1 MKLDDFRLKLGN
13 KEFLPIIIGGMGV
26 NISTLELAVEA
37 ARLGGIGHISD
48 AESPA
53 VADLCFGTQFV
64 RKKRERFK
72 SNIKNRDKSGVHFD
86 LEELAEAQLLYVS
99 KTMESKQGEG
109 AIFLNCMEKLTMNNP
124 RETLKTRLMAAMD
137 GGIDG
142 ISLSA
147 GLHLQSLALVQ
158 HHARFRDVK
167 FGIIVSSVRALKLF
181 LRRAARLKRHPDY
194 IVVEGPLAG
203 GHIGFDANN
212 WKQYDLKTIVREV
225 LYFLEKEDLKIPVIA
240 AGGIFT
246 GTDGVEFIQLGASA
260 VQVATRFT
268 VAHESG
274 LPDSVKQEYFKAEE
288 RNVVVNTVSP
298 TGYPM
303 RMLIQSPGLR
313 AKSRP
318 NCEALGY
325 LLDRNGDC
333 AYLKAYYDGLDRNNG
348 GSILVKDKICLCTHM
363 QIYQCWTCGH
373 SVHRLKD
380 TTCMLPDGSYQLL
393 TAEHVFKDYQFSENH
408 HIQLPEEA
416 DDMTLKNSEIKKKP
430 LAVKSD

>member
-1 MKLDDFRLKLGN
+1 MKLDDFRLKLGD
-13 KEFLPIIIGGMGV
+13 KEFLPIIVGGMGV

-37 ARLGGIGHISD
+37 ARLGGIGHITD

-53 VADLCFGTQFV
+53 VSDQCSGTQFV
-64 RKKRERFK
+64 KKKRERFK

-86 LEELAEAQLLYVS
+86 LDELAEAQRLYVS

-124 RETLKTRLMAAMD
+124 RETLKTRLTAAMD
-137 GGIDG
+137 AGIDG

-167 FGIIVSSVRALKLF
+167 FGIIVSSARALKLF
-181 LRRAARLKRHPDY
+181 LRRASRLKRHPDY
-194 IVVEGPLAG
+194 VIVEGPLAG
-203 GHIGFDANN
+203 GHIGFDADN

-225 LYFLEKEDLKIPVIA
+225 LFFLEKEDLKIPVIA

-246 GTDGVEFIQLGASA
+246 GTDGVEFMQLGASA
-260 VQVATRFT
+260 IQVATRFT
-268 VAHESG
+268 VTHESG
-274 LPDSVKQEYFKAEE
+274 LPDSVKQQYFKAEE
-288 RNVVVNTVSP
+288 ENVVVNTVSP

-303 RMLIQSPGLR
+303 RMLLQSPGLR
-313 AKSRP
+313 AKTRP

-333 AYLKAYYDGLDRNNG
+333 AYLKAYFDGLDRNNG
-348 GSILVKDKICLCTHM
+348 ERFLVKDKICLCTHM

-373 SVHRLKD
+373 TVHRLKD
-380 TTCMLPDGSYQLL
+380 TTCKLPGGTYQLL
-393 TAEHVFKDYQFSENH
+393 TAEHVFKDYQFSEDH
-408 HIQLPEEA
+408 HIELPEEVDGMA
-416 DDMTLKNSEIKKKP
+416 VKKTEIEKKP

>member
-26 NISTLELAVEA
+26 NISTIELAVEA

-48 AESPA
+48 AESPTE
-53 VADLCFGTQFV
+53 ADQCSGTQFV

-72 SNIKNRDKSGVHFD
+72 SNIKKRDKSGVHFD
-86 LEELAEAQLLYVS
+86 LEELAEAQMLFVS
-99 KTMESKQGEG
+99 KAMELKQGEG
-109 AIFLNCMEKLTMNNP
+109 AIFINCMEKLTMNNP
-124 RETLKTRLMAAMD
+124 QETLKTRLTAAMD
-137 GGIDG
+137 SGIDG

-158 HHARFRDVK
+158 HHPRFRDVK
-167 FGIIVSSVRALKLF
+167 IGIIVSSVRALKLF
-181 LRRAARLKRHPDY
+181 LRRATRLKRHPDY
-194 IVVEGPLAG
+194 IIVEGPLAG

-212 WKQYDLKTIVREV
+212 WKQYDLKSIVREV
-225 LYFLEKEDLKIPVIA
+225 LYFLKEEELKIPVIA

-260 VQVATRFT
+260 IQVSTRFT
-268 VAHESG
+268 VANESG

-288 RNVVVNTVSP
+288 KDVVVNTVSP

-313 AKSRP
+313 VKTRP

-325 LLDRNGDC
+325 LLDKNGDC
-333 AYLKAYYDGLDRNNG
+333 AYLNAYYDGLDRNNG
-348 GSILVKDKICLCTHM
+348 ESILVKDKICLCTHM
-363 QIYQCWTCGH
+363 QIYQLWTCGH

-380 TTCMLPDGSYQLL
+380 TTCRSPDGSYQLL
-393 TAEHVFKDYQFSENH
+393 TAEHIFKDYQFSENH
-408 HIQLPEEA
+408 HIQLPEEVEGMA
-416 DDMTLKNSEIKKKP
+416 VKNTEIEKKP